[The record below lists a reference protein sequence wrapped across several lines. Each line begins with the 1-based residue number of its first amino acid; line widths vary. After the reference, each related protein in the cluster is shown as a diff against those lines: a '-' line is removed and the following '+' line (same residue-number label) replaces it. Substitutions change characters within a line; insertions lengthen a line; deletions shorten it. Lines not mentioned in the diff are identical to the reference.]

1 MWQEQKWQVCHAL
14 MLLPHSEVLQI
25 KQPTIVRPTQP
36 RTSETAKRNKSAGSR
51 NLCSQD
57 SKTKLRFLEIAKI
70 TKSNRDKPHF
80 CTLCNQL
87 I

>member
-25 KQPTIVRPTQP
+25 KQPTIIARPTQP

-57 SKTKLRFLEIAKI
+57 SKKNCDFWK
-70 TKSNRDKPHF
+70 
-80 CTLCNQL
+80 
-87 I
+87 

>member
-57 SKTKLRFLEIAKI
+57 SKKKLRFLEIAKI
-70 TKSNRDKPHF
+70 TKSNSDKPNF

>member
-14 MLLPHSEVLQI
+14 MLLPYSEVLQI

-57 SKTKLRFLEIAKI
+57 SKTKLQFLEIAKI
-70 TKSNRDKPHF
+70 TKSNRDKPNF

>member
-25 KQPTIVRPTQP
+25 KQPTIARPTQP

-57 SKTKLRFLEIAKI
+57 
-70 TKSNRDKPHF
+70 
-80 CTLCNQL
+80 
-87 I
+87 

>member
-51 NLCSQD
+51 NQD

-70 TKSNRDKPHF
+70 TKSNRDKPNF

>member
-25 KQPTIVRPTQP
+25 KQPTIARPTQP

-70 TKSNRDKPHF
+70 TKSNRDKPNF
-80 CTLCNQL
+80 CTLYNQL